1 MKKINC
7 KRLLL
12 ISFLLI
18 FIAPGIYSTEKR
30 RPMTV
35 DDGLNMV
42 RVGNPVMSPDGK
54 WVLFSKSELNWSKN
68 KRKITYY
75 MIPAE
80 GGEEFQYIG
89 ETGGNSFRFSSD
101 GKYLAFLR
109 TIDKKQQIF
118 IMRTS
123 GGEAIQLTKH
133 KTSISSF
140 KWSPDSKK
148 IFFLAPDAR
157 TEEEEK
163 KYKAGYDALFIDEG
177 PNGQVE
183 GRWQNLWMVDL
194 KSKKEVQITKEE
206 IIIRDFDISPDGK
219 CIIFKARYEN
229 RRNQEYLSEI
239 YLFDL
244 EKKKKIRLTENKA
257 PERNLQWAPNGK
269 IFAYIAPD
277 NKKWELRQSKIWIMN
292 PETKEYRMISGK
304 FNGRIR
310 NYVWTPNSKYILF
323 TGLERTNSN
332 LYKINVS
339 TGEVTQLTH
348 VKGSLYN
355 SSFSK
360 DCKKMV
366 YIFSDFNTP
375 PDLYVSSTEKF
386 KPIRLTNVNPW
397 IEKEILLAKTK
408 IIKWKSRDGL
418 EIEGI
423 LYLPSDYKEGKKFPL
438 ILHIHGGPPG
448 VFTNSFSY
456 RYHMWAGL
464 GYASLC
470 PNVRGSSGYGDKFL
484 RGNMYDIG
492 GGDYWD
498 LMTGVDY
505 VIKKG
510 YVDSEKIGVRGW
522 SYGGILGAWTITQ
535 TNRFKAA
542 SLGALVSLWT
552 SEYGAGFNYD
562 IRLWYI
568 GGTPW
573 DNPEGYKKKSAFTY
587 VKNINTPTLIMH
599 GEKDRTCTEHQSMLL
614 FTALKDMGKT
624 VRYIRFPREAH
635 GFREP
640 RHQRTRDI
648 EEIKWMQ
655 KYVLGI
661 EWKPWERKENIKDK
675 EKKSKNR

>member
-1 MKKINC
+1 MRKRIILGVILLFFIIN
-7 KRLLL
+7 
-12 ISFLLI
+12 
-18 FIAPGIYSTEKR
+18 GTYGVEK

-42 RVGNPVMSPDGK
+42 RVGNAIMSPDGK
-54 WVLFSKSELNWSKN
+54 WVLFSKSELDWPKN
-68 KRKITYY
+68 KRKVTYY

-89 ETGGNSFRFSSD
+89 EAGGSSFRFSPD

-109 TIDKKQQIF
+109 TKDKKRQIF

-133 KTSISSF
+133 KTSIITF
-140 KWSPDSKK
+140 KWSPDCTK

-157 TEEEEK
+157 RKEEEK
-163 KYKAGYDALFIDEG
+163 KYKAGYDALFVDEG

-183 GRWQNLWMVDL
+183 GHWQNLWMIDL
-194 KSKKEVQITKEE
+194 KSKKETKVTKEK

-219 CIIFKARYEN
+219 RLIFTARYEN

-239 YLFDL
+239 YLLDL

-257 PERNLQWAPNGK
+257 PERYLQWAPNGK
-269 IFAYIAPD
+269 FFAYIAPD
-277 NKKWELRQSKIWIMN
+277 DKKWELRQNKIWVMD
-292 PETKEYRMISGK
+292 PETKEYRLISNK
-304 FNGRIR
+304 FNGQIR
-310 NYVWTPNSKYILF
+310 NYVWTPDSKYILF
-323 TGLERTNSN
+323 TGLVRTNSN
-332 LYKINVS
+332 LYKINIS
-339 TGEVTQLTH
+339 TGEIIQVTN
-348 VKGSLYN
+348 VKGSLYA

-360 DCKKMV
+360 DRKKMV
-366 YIFSDFNTP
+366 YLFSDFDTP

-386 KPIRLTNVNPW
+386 KPVRLTDANSW
-397 IEKEILLAKTK
+397 IKKEILLAKAK
-408 IIKWKSRDGL
+408 IIRWKSKDRL

-423 LYLPSDYKEGKKFPL
+423 FYLPPDYNGKKKLPL
-438 ILHIHGGPPG
+438 ILHIHGGPAG

-456 RYHMWAGL
+456 RYHVWAGL

-470 PNVRGSSGYGDKFL
+470 PNVRGSTGYGDEFL

-505 VIKKG
+505 VIEKG
-510 YVDSEKIGVRGW
+510 YVDPEKMGVRGW

-542 SLGALVSLWT
+542 SLGALVCLWP

-562 IRLWYI
+562 VRLWYI

-614 FTALKDMGKT
+614 FIALKDMGKT
-624 VRYIRFPREAH
+624 VRYIRFPRESH

-655 KYVLGI
+655 KYILGI
-661 EWKPWERKENIKDK
+661 DWKPWERKEEKKNK
-675 EKKSKNR
+675 EKKEKN